1 MTYTKLDSRSPAAN
15 AAFAERLRRAGQRV
29 TPQRLVILGALQPGG
44 HLAADEVF
52 ARVEAQLPG
61 VNRSTVYRTLELFSE
76 IGLVSVTDLG
86 GGARQY
92 ELLEQP
98 HHHLICHRCGA
109 VTELADVMVQPLRDA
124 IRANYD
130 FFPQVDHLA
139 LFGYCAGCMEEGAA
153 RHGSGD
159 ADDD

>member
-1 MTYTKLDSRSPAAN
+1 MTHPQPTPRPSATN
-15 AAFAERLRRAGQRV
+15 ASLAERLRRAGQRV

-52 ARVEAQLPG
+52 ARVEAQVPG

-76 IGLVSVTDLG
+76 IGLISVTDLG
-86 GGARQY
+86 HGARQY

-139 LFGYCAGCMEEGAA
+139 LFGYCAGCMEEGSAL
-153 RHGSGD
+153 HGSGD
-159 ADDD
+159 VDDD